1 MVSLS
6 QLGQPPWPAD
16 AYAVAITIVVSY
28 ACAPVHTYRHDRTI
42 SGPEPGYEGGPRD
55 IPVNSLVDVPVI
67 SPFWQKRIFLP
78 PQPEH
83 KPTRR
88 LLLPLSDQ
96 GRDKALVV
104 AIP

>member
-16 AYAVAITIVVSY
+16 AYAVAITTVVSY
-28 ACAPVHTYRHDRTI
+28 ACAPVYTYRHDRII

-67 SPFWQKRIFLP
+67 SQFWQQRIFLP
-78 PQPEH
+78 PNQSTSLPVTYTSLVA
-83 KPTRR
+83 TRGGIR
-88 LLLPLSDQ
+88 P
-96 GRDKALVV
+96 
-104 AIP
+104 